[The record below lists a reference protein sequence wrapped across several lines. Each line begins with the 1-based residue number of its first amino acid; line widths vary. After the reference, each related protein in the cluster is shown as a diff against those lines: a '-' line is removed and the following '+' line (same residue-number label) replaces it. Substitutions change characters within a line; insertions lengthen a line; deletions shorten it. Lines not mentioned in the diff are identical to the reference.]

1 MDPIPGKIT
10 KVTPGNDA
18 TLLEVTMDGR
28 RPLGWKVPNL
38 TFARLGYSV
47 GSPVR
52 LTIDACGNL
61 QEVRPPLRSSEVRPF
76 RI

>member
-28 RPLGWKVPNL
+28 RPLGWKVPTSL
-38 TFARLGYSV
+38 
-47 GSPVR
+47 
-52 LTIDACGNL
+52 
-61 QEVRPPLRSSEVRPF
+61 LRAWATA
-76 RI
+76 